1 MLLKV
6 KTRTIDNQT
15 ALEVWEIGGK
25 LLFKKYVESPIHAPT
40 DTLSVGM
47 PDKLSCAVRRLK
59 RRTVA
64 DLPDAEVERKY
75 RKLAIIEDLPAIINF
90 FPSTFFYVHYVA
102 PLLTNLGWPTYK

>member
-1 MLLKV
+1 MPLKV

-25 LLFKKYVESPIHAPT
+25 LLFKKYVDSPIHAPT

-75 RKLAIIEDLPAIINF
+75 RELRTFKDLRAMTREFQLRIF
-90 FPSTFFYVHYVA
+90 C
-102 PLLTNLGWPTYK
+102 

>member
-1 MLLKV
+1 MPLKV

-25 LLFKKYVESPIHAPT
+25 LLFKKYVDSPIHAPT

-75 RKLAIIEDLPAIINF
+75 VSPRFVDL
-90 FPSTFFYVHYVA
+90 TDT
-102 PLLTNLGWPTYK
+102 LTAECPKNCRVRFASRNLGIT